1 MPELTRKTVMVVD
14 DNDFLLSVNRA
25 VLESDGYEVV
35 TAQSGA
41 EALAVLSQI
50 PRPDL
55 ILLDMMMGDMNGAD
69 FLRTLEAK
77 QPQIVANVP
86 VVFLSGVEK
95 VPPSKA
101 VGFLKKPVDLDDL
114 LTAVRRFIAAGVGHA
129 A

>member
-1 MPELTRKTVMVVD
+1 MVVD